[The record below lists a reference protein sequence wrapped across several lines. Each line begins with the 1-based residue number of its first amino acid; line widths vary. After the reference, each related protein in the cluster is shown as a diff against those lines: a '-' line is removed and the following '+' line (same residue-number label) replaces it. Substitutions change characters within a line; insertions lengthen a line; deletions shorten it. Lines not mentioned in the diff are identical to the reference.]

1 MLKFLSSILIWVHL
15 EYIHFHLRTSLI
27 IGNLMII
34 RVTSVEWTWLGY
46 LKLKGDY
53 DFGKS
58 RGFSTLELSNMTLVF
73 LPPNVTSVVQ
83 PLDQGIIASFKIQY
97 KKKLVRWVLS
107 QYGDATL
114 KDLRKVVPIII

>member
-1 MLKFLSSILIWVHL
+1 
-15 EYIHFHLRTSLI
+15 
-27 IGNLMII
+27 MII

-53 DFGKS
+53 DFGSSHVVSFAKVGKS
-58 RGFSTLELSNMTLVF
+58 RGFSTLELSNMTLIF

-97 KKKLVRWVLS
+97 IQEETSAVGFV
-107 QYGDATL
+107 T
-114 KDLRKVVPIII
+114 I